1 MDGKRYHG
9 IKIKN
14 IKMLAALEWRKRENM
29 NEIKKYKTCELV
41 KEIKEREGVTC
52 QCAEPYQNKEI
63 TVNGPAIVLIIT
75 D

>member
-1 MDGKRYHG
+1 
-9 IKIKN
+9 
-14 IKMLAALEWRKRENM
+14 M